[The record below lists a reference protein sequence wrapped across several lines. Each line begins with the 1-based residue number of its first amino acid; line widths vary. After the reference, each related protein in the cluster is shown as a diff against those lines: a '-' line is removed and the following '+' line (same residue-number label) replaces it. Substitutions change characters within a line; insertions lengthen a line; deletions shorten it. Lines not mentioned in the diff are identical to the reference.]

1 MLTEVS
7 LWSIPNTT
15 DLTRSSTPTVRRLV
29 DVDVLVTGS
38 SGLIGRVV
46 THALEARGDRVV
58 PLTRQPG
65 GSPSWQPELGTINGS
80 LDGFDAV
87 VHLAGEPLAAIRWT
101 AAKKKR
107 LRDSRVGATELLA
120 GALARVD
127 AKPAVLVS
135 GSAVGYYGNRGREEL
150 LDEQSTPGD
159 DFLATLCRDWE
170 AATAAASEAGIRVA
184 NIRTG
189 LVLSRDGGVL
199 AKLLLPFKLGL
210 GGKLGPG
217 RQYMSWI
224 SIVDEVRAIL
234 HAIDHAD
241 ISGPV
246 NLTAPHPVTNE
257 VFTKL
262 LAEAL
267 HRPAFMPLPSA
278 LLRGGLGHE
287 LADELF
293 LSGQRVFPK
302 KLEASGFAFEYVTLE
317 SALRAALSGS
327 DGGGAVS
334 TATRPAAPTG
344 SG

>member
-1 MLTEVS
+1 
-7 LWSIPNTT
+7 
-15 DLTRSSTPTVRRLV
+15 
-29 DVDVLVTGS
+29 VDVLITGS
-38 SGLIGRVV
+38 SGLIGRGV

-58 PLTRQPG
+58 PLTRQPDH
-65 GSPSWQPELGTINGS
+65 SPSWQPEQGKINGD

-87 VHLAGEPLAAIRWT
+87 VHLAGEPLAAVRWT
-101 AAKKKR
+101 EAKKRR
-107 LRDSRVGATELLA
+107 LRDSRIRATELLA
-120 GALARVD
+120 GTLARL
-127 AKPAVLVS
+127 ANKPAVLVS

-150 LDEQSTPGD
+150 LDEHSTPGE
-159 DFLATLCRDWE
+159 DFLATLCREWE
-170 AATAAASEAGIRVA
+170 AATTLASEAGIRVV

-189 LVLSRDGGVL
+189 LVLSADGGVL

-210 GGKLGPG
+210 GGKLGSG

-234 HAIDHAD
+234 HVIDHAD

-262 LAEAL
+262 LGEAV
-267 HRPAFMPLPSA
+267 HRPAFVPLPSA
-278 LLRGGLGHE
+278 VLRAGLGHE

-302 KLEASGFAFEYVTLE
+302 KLEASGFAFEYVTIE
-317 SALRAALSGS
+317 SALRGALASDSTGSAAP
-327 DGGGAVS
+327 
-334 TATRPAAPTG
+334 TATRSGAPTG

>member
-1 MLTEVS
+1 
-7 LWSIPNTT
+7 
-15 DLTRSSTPTVRRLV
+15 
-29 DVDVLVTGS
+29 VDVLVTGS
-38 SGLIGRVV
+38 SGLIGRAV
-46 THALEARGDRVV
+46 TTALEARGDRVV
-58 PLTRQPG
+58 PLTRQSG
-65 GSPSWQPELGTINGS
+65 ASPSWQPDRATINGS
-80 LDGFDAV
+80 LDGFGAV
-87 VHLAGEPLAAIRWT
+87 VHLAGEPLAAVRWT
-101 AAKKKR
+101 EPKKQR
-107 LRDSRVGATELLA
+107 LRDSRIRATELLA
-120 GALARVD
+120 GALAGTD
-127 AKPAVLVS
+127 NKPAVLVS

-159 DFLATLCRDWE
+159 DFLATLCREWE
-170 AATAAASEAGIRVA
+170 AATAPASDAGIRVA

-189 LVLSRDGGVL
+189 LVLSHDGGVL

-210 GGKLGPG
+210 GGKLGSG

-234 HAIDHAD
+234 YLIDHAD

-267 HRPAFMPLPSA
+267 HRPAFMPLPSGV
-278 LLRGGLGHE
+278 LRAGLGDE

-317 SALRAALSGS
+317 SAIRAALATTSG
-327 DGGGAVS
+327 V
-334 TATRPAAPTG
+334 TAAPTAARPAAPTG